1 LESDTN
7 LLGILEEDWQV
18 KLSRWNKLG
27 KGSNPMSSTI
37 CAPTRAAEKSGGA
50 AEENLYKEE
59 EDLLLAEC
67 ITQAN
72 ASGAVKAD

>member
-1 LESDTN
+1 M
-7 LLGILEEDWQV
+7 
-18 KLSRWNKLG
+18 G
-27 KGSNPMSSTI
+27 KGVVNFMLSTI

>member
-1 LESDTN
+1 ML
-7 LLGILEEDWQV
+7 
-18 KLSRWNKLG
+18 
-27 KGSNPMSSTI
+27 STI

-50 AEENLYKEE
+50 AEENMHKEK

>member
-7 LLGILEEDWQV
+7 LLGILEEGWQV

-27 KGSNPMSSTI
+27 KMSNFMLGTI
-37 CAPTRAAEKSGGA
+37 CAPTRAAEKSSGA

-67 ITQAN
+67 ITQVN